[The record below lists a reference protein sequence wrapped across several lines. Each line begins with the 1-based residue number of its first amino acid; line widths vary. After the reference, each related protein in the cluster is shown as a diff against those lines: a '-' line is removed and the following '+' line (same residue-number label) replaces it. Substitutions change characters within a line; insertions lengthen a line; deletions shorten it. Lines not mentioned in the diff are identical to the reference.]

1 MGTNQ
6 QNVSKGNMGHFQ
18 VWAYRNVT
26 WGAQVQDLNSLSLCV
41 ITVRKK
47 KKNIYIYIYA
57 QFLEKL
63 IKNNSPKTGN
73 PAIKSKRH
81 IYQQ

>member
-6 QNVSKGNMGHFQ
+6 QNVNKGNMGHFQ

-26 WGAQVQDLNSLSLCV
+26 WEAQVQDLNSLSLCV

-47 KKNIYIYIYA
+47 KIIYIYIYINTI
-57 QFLEKL
+57 FGE
-63 IKNNSPKTGN
+63 T
-73 PAIKSKRH
+73 H
-81 IYQQ
+81 